1 MRRSSEIATHRPAA
15 AAAPGADLLAAW
27 RAQPTGVG
35 GRRLLCIDGVISV
48 NGPAPR
54 PGWCPSQ
61 CVRCQGWTRWESA
74 GSGRSLSSDLKC
86 GPCGRTLA
94 RHAAELDVA
103 ADAPAAN
110 PVVSPRQKAAL
121 DWLAGEPA
129 KQEQLR
135 LAI

>member
-1 MRRSSEIATHRPAA
+1 MRRSSEITAHRPT
-15 AAAPGADLLAAW
+15 AAPGSDLLAAW

-35 GRRLLCIDGVISV
+35 GRRLLCVDGVISV

-54 PGWCPSQ
+54 PGWCPAQ
-61 CVRCQGWTRWESA
+61 CLRCHGWTRWERT
-74 GSGRSLSSDLKC
+74 GSGSSLSSVLKC

-94 RHAAELDVA
+94 RHAAKPDVPA
-103 ADAPAAN
+103 PTPAAN

-121 DWLAGEPA
+121 DWLAGQPPSPA
-129 KQEQLR
+129 SEQLR